1 MSVEAEQVH
10 QEAAAP
16 PTAVE
21 NVTTAVAKFDRVAAG
36 LAELTTR
43 YSAVLFDVGTTKGM
57 KEATAARAAI
67 RGPRVDVEK
76 VRKECKAPILALG
89 RDIDTRAAEITAKLL
104 ALEEPIDK
112 QIKAEETRKEEEK
125 ARKAAAEVAR
135 ITALNQRLQA
145 MRDLVPACVGQSA
158 AGILEQIRALVQTP
172 IDATFQEFEEQA
184 GQVNLQVLGKLR
196 DLHAAQVAHE
206 AEQERLRLE
215 REELERQRLAQQQ
228 SQRAQDEANRKERE
242 RIAAEEAEAKR
253 KRELADAEALAKR
266 EAHEAE
272 RQRQYDEA
280 MTKIRAD
287 RVQRDRE
294 EAERAERQRG
304 EDEQR
309 AAEHRRQQAALEAEQ
324 ELQQARWGEINAMGH
339 QVMIATTGRLGVRVG
354 GTLECIVATLAE
366 TEQWQVTEE
375 KFGPLYPVALS
386 ARQTACDAITRE
398 LQAWDARAEAERIAA
413 EQAEAHAGV
422 ASATELTEADTV
434 AEVSTTEAEPAPA
447 IEFVP
452 TANDITDLVMVV
464 FSQAELAFMAK
475 SPEALEALID
485 WHDFQES
492 CADGMDMPGSA
503 EHHRARRLELTA
515 VHAAAVAQRQKE
527 IDG

>member
-1 MSVEAEQVH
+1 MSADAEQVE
-10 QEAAAP
+10 QQAAAV

-43 YSAVLFDVGTTKGM
+43 YSAVLFDVATTKGM

-89 RDIDTRAAEITAKLL
+89 RDIDARAAAITAKLL
-104 ALEEPIDK
+104 ALEEPIDA
-112 QIKAEETRKEEEK
+112 QIKAEEARKEEEK
-125 ARKAAAEVAR
+125 QRKIAAEIMRTRELNRR
-135 ITALNQRLQA
+135 IQA

-158 AGILEQIRALVQTP
+158 AGILEQIRTLVATP
-172 IDATFQEFEEQA
+172 IDASFQEFEEQA
-184 GQVNLQVLGKLR
+184 GQVNLQVLAKLR

-206 AEQERLRLE
+206 AEQERMRLE

-228 SQRAQDEANRKERE
+228 AQRAQDEANRKERE

-253 KRELADAEALAKR
+253 KRDAADAEALAKR
-266 EAHEAE
+266 QAEDAE
-272 RQRQYDEA
+272 RQRRIDEGIA
-280 MTKIRAD
+280 QLRAE
-287 RVQRDRE
+287 RAQRDRE
-294 EAERAERQRG
+294 NAEQAERQRIQ
-304 EDEQR
+304 DEER

-324 ELQQARWGEINAMGH
+324 ALQQARWGEINAMGH
-339 QVMIATTGRLGVRVG
+339 QVMIATIGRLGVRIG
-354 GTLECIVATLAE
+354 GTRDCIVDTLAE
-366 TEQWQVTEE
+366 TGTLEVTEE
-375 KFGPLYPVALS
+375 KFGPLYGVAIS
-386 ARQTACDAITRE
+386 ARKTACDAIVRE
-398 LQAWDARAEAERIAA
+398 LQAWDARVEAERIAA
-413 EQAEAHAGV
+413 EEAAAHAQV

-434 AEVSTTEAEPAPA
+434 AEVSIIDEAEPAPA
-447 IEFVP
+447 IEF
-452 TANDITDLVMVV
+452 MVV
-464 FSQAELAFMAK
+464 FSQAELAFMAT

-492 CADGMDMPGSA
+492 CADGMDMPDSA
-503 EHHRARRLELTA
+503 EHHRARRGELTA

-527 IDG
+527 ING